1 MIDITF
7 DLLTG
12 YVLGVVLWF
21 TAYGFQMIFRS
32 FRLVGDAA

>member
-12 YVLGVVLWF
+12 YVFGVTLWF
-21 TAYGFQMIFRS
+21 AATGFSMMFRA
-32 FRLVGDAA
+32 FRLVGDA